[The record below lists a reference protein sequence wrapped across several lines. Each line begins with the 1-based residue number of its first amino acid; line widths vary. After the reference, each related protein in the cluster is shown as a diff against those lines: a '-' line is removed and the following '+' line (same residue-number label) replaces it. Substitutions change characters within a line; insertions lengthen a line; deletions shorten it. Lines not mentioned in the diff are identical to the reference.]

1 MVTWPNDSGFDTAYQ
16 ELEPIPLTV
25 KGKIP
30 RYAGGVLYRT
40 GPLGY
45 KATSK
50 DGKEFAANHWFDGFS
65 SVHRF
70 QIDFPEDNG
79 FPQVSYRSRRVVDE
93 YLQHIYETGKGEGL
107 TFASKRDPCESF
119 FKKVM
124 SVFVAPGRQN
134 KNVGVTLS
142 INMPGGARSKDSVEP
157 AVSGHTNSIQ
167 TLHTKSDHHMVK
179 KIDPETLECKGHM
192 LQKHLHPDLKGPL
205 SAAHAKSDPSTGDLF
220 NYNLEFG
227 VSSTY
232 RVFRT
237 SASTGETDILAT
249 FVGLPAYLHSL
260 FLTENHVVLC
270 VWNSHFTG
278 YGSTLL
284 YHQNVIQAIAPFDPK
299 SKATW
304 YVVDRKTDRGLV
316 GTYESDPFF
325 AFHSVNAWEEPSPT
339 DPSQTDI
346 IAELSLFENTDVI
359 HRFFYDHMLSSR
371 AESTGANHAG
381 KKRLSCLPMQAQF
394 RLPVVNST
402 GSATTPRKAE
412 RLFLADK
419 AVSVE
424 LPTINP
430 TYLTRRHRY
439 TYGCADRL
447 KSSFMD
453 GIAKF
458 DNTTR
463 KSTFWECEGHTP
475 GEPIFIADPKGMA
488 EDDGVLLSVVLDGFV
503 ERSYLLVLSAKDLT
517 ELGRAEVPGSIAF
530 GFHGAFKGEG
540 MQYSGDI

>member
-1 MVTWPNDSGFDTAYQ
+1 
-16 ELEPIPLTV
+16 
-25 KGKIP
+25 
-30 RYAGGVLYRT
+30 
-40 GPLGY
+40 
-45 KATSK
+45 
-50 DGKEFAANHWFDGFS
+50 
-65 SVHRF
+65 
-70 QIDFPEDNG
+70 
-79 FPQVSYRSRRVVDE
+79 
-93 YLQHIYETGKGEGL
+93 
-107 TFASKRDPCESF
+107 
-119 FKKVM
+119 
-124 SVFVAPGRQN
+124 
-134 KNVGVTLS
+134 
-142 INMPGGARSKDSVEP
+142 
-157 AVSGHTNSIQ
+157 
-167 TLHTKSDHHMVK
+167 
-179 KIDPETLECKGHM
+179 
-192 LQKHLHPDLKGPL
+192 
-205 SAAHAKSDPSTGDLF
+205 
-220 NYNLEFG
+220 
-227 VSSTY
+227 
-232 RVFRT
+232 
-237 SASTGETDILAT
+237 
-249 FVGLPAYLHSL
+249 
-260 FLTENHVVLC
+260 
-270 VWNSHFTG
+270 
-278 YGSTLL
+278 
-284 YHQNVIQAIAPFDPK
+284 
-299 SKATW
+299 
-304 YVVDRKTDRGLV
+304 
-316 GTYESDPFF
+316 
-325 AFHSVNAWEEPSPT
+325 
-339 DPSQTDI
+339 
-346 IAELSLFENTDVI
+346 
-359 HRFFYDHMLSSR
+359 MLSSR